1 MLKKGIF
8 IQIVLFH
15 CLFLYGYSL
24 AILENDHSPE
34 IENTSQFESQ
44 TQSRPPFQDGNE
56 GGGKQTDYLIYIASR
71 EGETIIDN
79 MSESQIMGIQQ
90 DGSYTPQGGV
100 LDFGH
105 TYIVIVNNS
114 NTDLQVGSYTMS
126 ASSTLSIG
134 LWWGLNREHGGI
146 WYNSEQQQ
154 MANSN
159 GSHDYVALKQ
169 YIDLSDISIISAY
182 LLDPT
187 NDDYDLFSYN
197 CTHFA
202 KNIWNSVA
210 VQKVNNQN
218 GWPSKVAESILSY
231 PLNTTVI
238 PYNNFGNVGYY
249 NNGTF
254 IIATNP

>member
-1 MLKKGIF
+1 M
-8 IQIVLFH
+8 FH

-44 TQSRPPFQDGNE
+44 TQNRPPFQDGKE

-154 MANSN
+154 MANSMD
-159 GSHDYVALKQ
+159 HM
-169 YIDLSDISIISAY
+169 IM
-182 LLDPT
+182 
-187 NDDYDLFSYN
+187 
-197 CTHFA
+197 
-202 KNIWNSVA
+202 
-210 VQKVNNQN
+210 
-218 GWPSKVAESILSY
+218 
-231 PLNTTVI
+231 
-238 PYNNFGNVGYY
+238 
-249 NNGTF
+249 
-254 IIATNP
+254 